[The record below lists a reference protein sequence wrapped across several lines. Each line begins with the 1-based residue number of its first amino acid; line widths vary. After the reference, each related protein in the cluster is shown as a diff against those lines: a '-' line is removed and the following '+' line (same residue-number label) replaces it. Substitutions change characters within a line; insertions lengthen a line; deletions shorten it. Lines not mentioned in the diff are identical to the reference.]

1 MVGVVT
7 VTVVWV
13 VNAVIVDAGDVAV
26 VLVVN
31 VAVVDIDVVGTGCVV
46 VGVWLITPVDSIN
59 MKIKFI
65 IVHMLPAEMPPAVT
79 ATTLIVKNNLMD

>member
-31 VAVVDIDVVGTGCVV
+31 VDVVDIDVVGTGGVV

-59 MKIKFI
+59 MDIKFI
-65 IVHMLPAEMPPAVT
+65 IVCYL
-79 ATTLIVKNNLMD
+79 LKCLQQ

>member
-13 VNAVIVDAGDVAV
+13 VNAVKVDAGDVAV
-26 VLVVN
+26 VFVVN
-31 VAVVDIDVVGTGCVV
+31 VDVVDIDVVGTGGVV

-59 MKIKFI
+59 MEIKFI
-65 IVHMLPAEMPPAVT
+65 IVSYL
-79 ATTLIVKNNLMD
+79 LKCLQQ

>member
-31 VAVVDIDVVGTGCVV
+31 VDVVDIDVVGTGGVV

-59 MKIKFI
+59 METSC
-65 IVHMLPAEMPPAVT
+65 PYYN
-79 ATTLIVKNNLMD
+79 VKLS

>member
-31 VAVVDIDVVGTGCVV
+31 VDAVDIDVVGTGGVV

-59 MKIKFI
+59 MEIKFI
-65 IVHMLPAEMPPAVT
+65 IVSYL
-79 ATTLIVKNNLMD
+79 LKCLQQ

>member
-31 VAVVDIDVVGTGCVV
+31 VDAVDIDVVGTGGVV

-59 MKIKFI
+59 MEIKFI
-65 IVHMLPAEMPPAVT
+65 IVCYL
-79 ATTLIVKNNLMD
+79 LKCLQQ